1 MKRAQTNLTEAE
13 DPILALLKL
22 EAEEEKVVVES
33 SVVSSDL
40 TINSKIEIESNQES
54 KQPKPVE
61 STTPRKGRPILKK
74 GGLFKAPPSNLIESL
89 LLEDSQE

>member
-1 MKRAQTNLTEAE
+1 VKRAQTNLTEAE

-40 TINSKIEIESNQES
+40 TINSKIEIESY
-54 KQPKPVE
+54 
-61 STTPRKGRPILKK
+61 
-74 GGLFKAPPSNLIESL
+74 
-89 LLEDSQE
+89 